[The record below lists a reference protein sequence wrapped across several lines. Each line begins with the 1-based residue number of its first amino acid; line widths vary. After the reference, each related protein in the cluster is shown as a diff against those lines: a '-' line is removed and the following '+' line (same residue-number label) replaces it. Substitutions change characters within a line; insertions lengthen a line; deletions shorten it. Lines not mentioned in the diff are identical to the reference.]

1 MTYAIWNDVPV
12 FLGEDPAP
20 PPPKRGGTFVYC
32 PWAHVEKR
40 TGRTE
45 VTLCAS
51 EAQGVVLDYTR
62 FRTEKAYRRHWR
74 RQHASS
80 VG

>member
-1 MTYAIWNDVPV
+1 MTYAIWDEVPV
-12 FLGEDPAP
+12 FLSEDTAP
-20 PPPKRGGTFVYC
+20 PPPKRVRPRAVDERAT
-32 PWAHVEKR
+32 VEKR
-40 TGRTE
+40 PGRTE

-74 RQHASS
+74 QQHASS

>member
-1 MTYAIWNDVPV
+1 MTYVIWDELPI

-20 PPPKRGGTFVYC
+20 PPPRRGGTFVYC
-32 PWAHVEKR
+32 P
-40 TGRTE
+40 

-51 EAQGVVLDYTR
+51 EAQGVPLDYTR

-74 RQHASS
+74 RRHASS
-80 VG
+80 MG